1 MKMGKNYSAL
11 LRIWHWL
18 NVIAVL
24 GLLGTFFLRKTFL
37 SWKTN
42 SLLITEKL
50 SSFDI
55 EVTAEQAAAI
65 AKAIRAPMWEWHIIF
80 GVMLALLLLVRIL
93 ILWKEKGFGYDD
105 QGSMHMRM
113 VHFGYKIF
121 YLILIFMAVSGVLL
135 TWYESFGISKE
146 LAHTI
151 KEQHEFIAWTVVVFV
166 PLHLIGV
173 VVAEYQGQKNII
185 SRMISG

>member
-1 MKMGKNYSAL
+1 MRTGYSKSL
-11 LRIWHWL
+11 IIWHWL
-18 NVIAVL
+18 NAIAVS

-50 SSFDI
+50 GSFGI
-55 EVTAEQAAAI
+55 EVTAEQAKAI

-80 GVMLALLLLVRIL
+80 GVMLALLLLVRVWIV
-93 ILWKEKGFGYDD
+93 WREKGFGYDD
-105 QGSMHMRM
+105 QDSLHMRM
-113 VHFGYKIF
+113 VHGGYKIL
-121 YLILIFMAVSGVLL
+121 YLILIFMAVSGVAM
-135 TWYESFGISKE
+135 TWHESFGLSDA
-146 LAHTI
+146 LVHTI
-151 KEQHEFIAWTVVVFV
+151 KEQHELVAWTVAAFV
-166 PLHLIGV
+166 PLHIIGV